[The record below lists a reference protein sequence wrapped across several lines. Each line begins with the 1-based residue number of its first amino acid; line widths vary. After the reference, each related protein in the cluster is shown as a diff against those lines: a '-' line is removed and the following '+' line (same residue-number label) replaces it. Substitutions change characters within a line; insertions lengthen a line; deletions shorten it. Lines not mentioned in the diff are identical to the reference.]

1 MKPLMIALICVP
13 ALILAGCDDMTP
25 RERTLVGVA
34 GGAATGL
41 ILADALDANPEWSIV
56 AALAGAAA
64 GTMVARNTRTQQCA
78 YAHGDG
84 TYYTRPCP

>member
-1 MKPLMIALICVP
+1 MKPLIIALICVP
-13 ALILAGCDDMTP
+13 ALMLAGCDDMTP

-41 ILADALDANPEWSIV
+41 ILADALNANPEWRVV

-64 GTMVARNTRTQQCA
+64 GTLVARNSRTQQCA